1 MLGFTS
7 WIEQSV
13 FFSPQWV
20 VKTEGKVKAVIW
32 NLNTIYRPGT
42 GERAQMRI
50 RTATVTNQ
58 Q

>member
-20 VKTEGKVKAVIW
+20 VKTEDKVKAVKL
-32 NLNTIYRPGT
+32 NLNAIYRPGT
-42 GERAQMRI
+42 GEREQMRI
-50 RTATVTNQ
+50 WGATETSQ